1 MAEKDDWVVTIK
13 NELQRMDT
21 IRTEEKQHW
30 DKRSIYRVPACVVT
44 DLNMKAY
51 KPQFVSFGPYHHGE
65 DHLKPMEEHKHR
77 ALLHFLKRSSKPL
90 ESYLNALAE
99 VAQSL
104 KDSYESLDLVWER
117 DTDRFLRMMILDGC
131 FMLEVLRNN
140 MHTAY
145 QKSTQTVNDYVANDP
160 IFSNH
165 GNLHIVPYIRRD
177 MLMLE
182 NQLPMLLLTTLL
194 DEETKQDEEFV
205 NKLILQFCSGNTR
218 FAAVYPSMGKCLHL
232 LDVHRKILLWPDTRN
247 LTSRQGKSWW
257 HWDPSSSRMAHE
269 AGAGDEIIR
278 SAMEIH
284 AAGISF
290 KKSKS
295 QSLKDITFEAGKL
308 RLPPIVVDD
317 TTESMFLNLIIF
329 ERFHVG
335 VGNEVTSYLFFMDS
349 IIDSAKDVSL
359 LQDKGIIQNAL
370 GSDKAVAE
378 LFNTISKDATLDPAS
393 SLDLVHKTVDKY
405 CKQRCN
411 KWRANA
417 KHTYFTN
424 PWAIISVIAAFV
436 LFTLT
441 ILQTIYSMLSYYNPQ

>member
-13 NELQRMDT
+13 DELQRMDT
-21 IRTEEKQHW
+21 IRTEEEQHW
-30 DKRSIYRVPACVVT
+30 DKRSIYRVPASVVT

-65 DHLKPMEEHKHR
+65 DHLMPMEEHKHR

-104 KDSYESLDLVWER
+104 KDSYETLDLVWEKG
-117 DTDRFLRMMILDGC
+117 TDRFLRMMILDGC

-140 MHTAY
+140 TQTVD
-145 QKSTQTVNDYVANDP
+145 QKSTQTVNYVANDP
-160 IFSNH
+160 IFSYH

-182 NQLPMLLLTTLL
+182 NQLPMLLLTMLL

-205 NKLILQFCSGNTR
+205 NKLILQFCCGNTR
-218 FAAVYPSMGKCLHL
+218 FAAAYPSMGKCLHL
-232 LDVHRKILLWPDTRN
+232 LDVHRKILLWPDTCN
-247 LTSRQGKSWW
+247 LTSRQTKSWW
-257 HWDPSSSRMAHE
+257 RWNPCCRMGHE

-308 RLPPIVVDD
+308 RLPHIVVDD
-317 TTESMFLNLIIF
+317 ITESMFLNLIVF

-359 LQDKGIIQNAL
+359 LQDKDIIQNAL

-378 LFNTISKDATLDPAS
+378 LFNSISKDATLDPAS
-393 SLDLVHKTVDKY
+393 SLDHVHKTVYKY

-424 PWAIISVIAAFV
+424 PWAIISVIAAIV
-436 LFTLT
+436 LFALTL
-441 ILQTIYSMLSYYNPQ
+441 LQTIYTMLSYYDPLS